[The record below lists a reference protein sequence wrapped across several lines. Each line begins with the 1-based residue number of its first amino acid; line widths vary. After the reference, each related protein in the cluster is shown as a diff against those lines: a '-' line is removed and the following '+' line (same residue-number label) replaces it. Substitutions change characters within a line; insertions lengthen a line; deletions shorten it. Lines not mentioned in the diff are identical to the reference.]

1 MTYTTDSRW
10 NDLMTEHELAYFR
23 ADVCLGSP
31 QSYSLDEKRQIC
43 EEMEASTAEID
54 AAMRSDFE
62 AMPPAAQARMLDL
75 LQKADP
81 DHFSWWLEILVDK
94 MPESLSQISAV

>member
-43 EEMEASTAEID
+43 EKMEASTAEID

-62 AMPPAAQARMLDL
+62 AMPPAAQARMLDPPSEGRSGSFL
-75 LQKADP
+75 LVARD
-81 DHFSWWLEILVDK
+81 FSR
-94 MPESLSQISAV
+94 